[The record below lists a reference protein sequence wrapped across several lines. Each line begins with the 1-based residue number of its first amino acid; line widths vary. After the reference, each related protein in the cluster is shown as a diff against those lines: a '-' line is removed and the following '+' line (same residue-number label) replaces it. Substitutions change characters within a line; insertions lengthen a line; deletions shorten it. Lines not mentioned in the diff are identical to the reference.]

1 MNIQYIPGESRL
13 YRINPIVKG
22 LICFILILFF
32 TLSKLGLAG
41 LAVLIAAI
49 SLLFYASG
57 VPQFHIWFSLKRIA
71 VLLILVGAVQG
82 FRGNEFNAAQAGLAM
97 LRIIGVFVCA
107 GFYLTLSPQSE
118 LMYFWENLFKP
129 FSLIGLPSRE
139 LALVMV
145 IAVRF
150 FPVILGE
157 IDRIRMSQIA
167 RGAKLRKTNIFSS
180 AASLMPLLIPTL
192 SQAIIRAGELAE
204 AMEARAYGA
213 FETRTRYINFK
224 LGFVDIFSLFILALT
239 LTFITFTGI

>member
-1 MNIQYIPGESRL
+1 MNIQYIPGQSSL
-13 YRINPIVKG
+13 YKLNPIVKG

-32 TLSKLGLAG
+32 TLSKLELLGL
-41 LAVLIAAI
+41 LSVIVTI
-49 SLLFYASG
+49 SLIIRIAQI
-57 VPQFHIWFSLKRIA
+57 PQLHIWASIKRIA

-82 FRGNEFNAAQAGLAM
+82 FRGDTFNAMNAIIAI
-97 LRIIGVFVCA
+97 LRIIGVFICA
-107 GFYLTLSPQSE
+107 GYYLTLSPQSE
-118 LMYFWENLFKP
+118 LMYFWEKLFKP

-204 AMEARAYGA
+204 AMEARGYGA
-213 FETRTRYINFK
+213 FETRTRYLEYRIT
-224 LGFVDIFSLFILALT
+224 LFDFFTFLLIALS
-239 LTFITFTGI
+239 LTFIAFTGI